1 MHQQNTVC
9 LFFKL
14 PTTVVL
20 FPKNQ
25 KPHYWKLRKI
35 PQMNNVK
42 RFNVSLRGH
51 EQMFLV
57 QLLLR
62 RLSNCQIIKW
72 L

>member
-1 MHQQNTVC
+1 MYAPTKHC
-9 LFFKL
+9 LF
-14 PTTVVL
+14 VCS
-20 FPKNQ
+20 FPQ
-25 KPHYWKLRKI
+25 KSKATLLETLRKI